1 MRNYARLVSEFP
13 DDSEIFRSLHAQFL
27 TLLLVGGALSM
38 GGVVSYCAG
47 GVILAWGT
55 VGGGLPRVKL
65 SLPWNRA
72 CHLGSYRRDT
82 QRVTKPRLRDRKLGA

>member
-1 MRNYARLVSEFP
+1 MRDYVRLVLEFLG
-13 DDSEIFRSLHAQFL
+13 DSEILRSLHAQSL
-27 TLLLVGGALSM
+27 TLLLVRGVLSM

-65 SLPWNRA
+65 ALQ
-72 CHLGSYRRDT
+72 HVKD
-82 QRVTKPRLRDRKLGA
+82 RVLDKYAHD

>member
-1 MRNYARLVSEFP
+1 
-13 DDSEIFRSLHAQFL
+13 
-27 TLLLVGGALSM
+27 M

-65 SLPWNRA
+65 AVTVTTATEKILEDFR
-72 CHLGSYRRDT
+72 LDT
-82 QRVTKPRLRDRKLGA
+82 RGKQRDRLGWLEVLCFGP

>member
-1 MRNYARLVSEFP
+1 
-13 DDSEIFRSLHAQFL
+13 
-27 TLLLVGGALSM
+27 M

-65 SLPWNRA
+65 VGVGVIVERSADSVMETGALLA
-72 CHLGSYRRDT
+72 CVIGCGV
-82 QRVTKPRLRDRKLGA
+82 VTDALMACMAVTLSREEN